1 MKFLAKLATGQIALW
16 RVYWLIGTPLTLIWL
31 VTGAAMLFW
40 SGAPDLFVVGFIIAV
55 FTLAALALPF
65 VAWAIWRSASNY
77 PRKTWWHTAFAW
89 GAKLCATFTGLVA
102 PPSVPR
108 SGSVATASKT
118 SPEVSALPFTLPD
131 GT

>member
-1 MKFLAKLATGQIALW
+1 MTRFG
-16 RVYWLIGTPLTLIWL
+16 RRL

-102 PPSVPR
+102 ALSVVGLLYLGNDLIQVFL
-108 SGSVATASKT
+108 S
-118 SPEVSALPFTLPD
+118 
-131 GT
+131 

>member
-40 SGAPDLFVVGFIIAV
+40 SGASDLFVVGFIIAV

-89 GAKLCATFTGLVA
+89 GAKLCAAFTGLVA
-102 PPSVPR
+102 ALSVVGLLYLGNDLIQVFL
-108 SGSVATASKT
+108 S
-118 SPEVSALPFTLPD
+118 
-131 GT
+131 